1 MSEKK
6 VHKGD
11 RLELLELIRQ
21 LKATVRTLEEGG
33 AGGQGK
39 PDGLAEGIATALGK
53 MVPGLGKIIQT
64 ASQSPEFR
72 EKLSSIDEEVRRKL
86 KEQPLGR
93 VSSGL
98 TGNMNCRRIGI
109 PPSVRRAGL
118 GRSASGGGGMGPS
131 FASAAPRGK
140 HRGPQPPKVHIS
152 PQTPAQLPVDVFAE
166 GDKSVVLAEAPGLD
180 AKDIAVS
187 LEGDELVLAI
197 LAPHRK
203 GTQRIKLPCL
213 TTGEP
218 ETSLANGILN
228 IHIQK
233 AAQS

>member
-72 EKLSSIDEEVRRKL
+72 EKRSSIDEEVRRKL

-93 VSSGL
+93 ASSGL
-98 TGNMNCRRIGI
+98 TGGTNSRRIGI
-109 PPSVRRAGL
+109 PSAPSARIKSPRRTVRLNAGSWSVRP
-118 GRSASGGGGMGPS
+118 GGMKVAASWHAWRLSWSRPIHPS
-131 FASAAPRGK
+131 TASMAPAPMSSSSWMSCRGWALSK
-140 HRGPQPPKVHIS
+140 ATRGPK
-152 PQTPAQLPVDVFAE
+152 QLPTVCWQ
-166 GDKSVVLAEAPGLD
+166 
-180 AKDIAVS
+180 I
-187 LEGDELVLAI
+187 
-197 LAPHRK
+197 
-203 GTQRIKLPCL
+203 
-213 TTGEP
+213 
-218 ETSLANGILN
+218 
-228 IHIQK
+228 
-233 AAQS
+233 